1 MIQPST
7 LTLPRYDISRDYA
20 WNYEHAPE
28 PVKVD
33 VPPVGFVGVPALAG
47 GVGVPPSGG
56 VGAVASWT
64 FCGLPVASPL
74 GVAAGPLLNGRWVL
88 YYASL
93 GFDVL
98 TYKTVRSGLR
108 PCYPLPNLQPVTV
121 GPMDGS
127 EERVHVAGSMQGSWA
142 VSFGMPSQEPGVWR
156 ADIERTRA
164 RLPRGKL
171 LSVSVVG
178 TIQEGWTIDD
188 LAADYA
194 RCALW
199 SVESGADCVEMNF
212 SCPNVA
218 TCDGQLYQDAAG
230 AALVAGRVR
239 CEIGKQPLIV
249 KIGRVA
255 SEEDARALLDA
266 LRPHVDALA
275 MTNSIATFVVG
286 PDGEKM
292 FDGQRRGI
300 CGSAT
305 FQASVAQV
313 AHFDRLQRE
322 HSAAARRLDLIGVGG
337 ASTAEHVRA
346 YLAAGASAVHLA
358 TAVMVD
364 PEVGLKIRRGLR

>member
-1 MIQPST
+1 
-7 LTLPRYDISRDYA
+7 
-20 WNYEHAPE
+20 
-28 PVKVD
+28 
-33 VPPVGFVGVPALAG
+33 
-47 GVGVPPSGG
+47 
-56 VGAVASWT
+56 
-64 FCGLPVASPL
+64 
-74 GVAAGPLLNGRWVL
+74 
-88 YYASL
+88 
-93 GFDVL
+93 VL
-98 TYKTVRSGLR
+98 TYKTVRSGHR
-108 PCYPLPNLQPVTV
+108 ECYPLPNLQPVRCSQLHGAETDLPAV
-121 GPMDGS
+121 DEM
-127 EERVHVAGSMQGSWA
+127 AGSWA
-142 VSFGMPSQEPGVWR
+142 VSFGMPSQEPHVWR

-164 RLPRGKL
+164 KLPRGKL

-199 SVESGADCVEMNF
+199 AVESGADCVEVNF
-212 SCPNVA
+212 SCPNVS
-218 TCDGQLYQDAAG
+218 TCDGQLYQDPAG

-239 CEIGKQPLIV
+239 CEIGKKPLIV

-255 SEEDARALLDA
+255 SAEDAQALLDA

-286 PDGEKM
+286 RDGQTL

-305 FQASVAQV
+305 FQASLAQV
-313 AHFDRLQRE
+313 AIFDRLQNERGP
-322 HSAAARRLDLIGVGG
+322 AAKRLDLIGVGG
-337 ASTAEHVRA
+337 ASTADHVRQ

-364 PEVGLKIRRGLR
+364 PEVGLKIRRELA